1 MDDAKKRQLTEKLLK
16 DIEAWDQ
23 SQRGFQDIVRNAV
36 DIDKRHLRDLMKAF
50 DVAFADVKAWGAGT
64 EVPEDYK
71 RYVIVEAIRKM
82 LAADLGT

>member
-1 MDDAKKRQLTEKLLK
+1 MDDAVRRRLKEQLLK

-36 DIDKRHLRDLMKAF
+36 DLDKRYLRDLMKAF
-50 DVAFADVKAWGAGT
+50 DATFADVKAWGAGS

-71 RYVIVEAIRKM
+71 RYVIVETIRKM
-82 LAADLGT
+82 LDADLGS